1 MRINN
6 EAIVKKYETNQLN
19 GTGNTT
25 YNNKKAMRAALC
37 AWLCGLP
44 VFTASTLPAQV
55 QAPPLAGYE
64 TKADAALLRRQV
76 ANLRQDVAGMKELLD
91 GLLFTVKDLERE
103 NKMLKEQVAHMQRI
117 QLNTAGKPS
126 GVAAAD
132 VDRVIAALRTQ
143 VYKDLE
149 KIRTEFYKNQG
160 DLVVK
165 MNSALKEVT
174 TTTTPA
180 APPPPPAS
188 SSSSAPAPASSVNYE
203 EYYEHKVAKNDT
215 LYGIFRQYKEYNVHI
230 SDIKSVNNITNPDKL
245 KVGQTLIL
253 PVRK

>member
-1 MRINN
+1 M
-6 EAIVKKYETNQLN
+6 KKYETNQLN
-19 GTGNTT
+19 GTGNHT
-25 YNNKKAMRAALC
+25 YINKKAMRAALC
-37 AWLCGLP
+37 TWLCGFP
-44 VFTASTLPAQV
+44 VFFTSTLSAQV

-103 NKMLKEQVAHMQRI
+103 NKMLNEQVAHMQRI

-180 APPPPPAS
+180 AAPPRAAP
-188 SSSSAPAPASSVNYE
+188 SSSSAPAPAADVNYE

-215 LYGIFRQYKEYNVHI
+215 LYRIFRQYKEYNVHI
-230 SDIKSVNNITNPDKL
+230 SDIKAVNNITNPDKL

>member
-1 MRINN
+1 
-6 EAIVKKYETNQLN
+6 
-19 GTGNTT
+19 
-25 YNNKKAMRAALC
+25 
-37 AWLCGLP
+37 
-44 VFTASTLPAQV
+44 
-55 QAPPLAGYE
+55 LAGYE

-91 GLLFTVKDLERE
+91 SLLFTVKDLERE
-103 NKMLKEQVAHMQRI
+103 NQALREKVAHMQRI
-117 QLNTAGKPS
+117 QVNTAGKPE
-126 GVAAAD
+126 GVSAGE
-132 VDRVIAALRTQ
+132 VDRAVAGLRTQ

-149 KIRTEFYKNQG
+149 KVRTEFYKNQG

-174 TTTTPA
+174 ASPPP
-180 APPPPPAS
+180 PPPPPAAS
-188 SSSSAPAPASSVNYE
+188 SSTASAPTPASSVDYE

-215 LYGIFRQYKEYNVHI
+215 LYGIYRQYKEYNVHI